1 MSYTTMIVII
11 VALVMSEL
19 AWENLL
25 DAKYHYTDNKEGDN
39 TNEDDN
45 RH

>member
-19 AWENLL
+19 AWESWL
-25 DAKYHYTDNKEGDN
+25 DAKYHYIDNKEGDN